1 MYNKAGACFMDK
13 NLINTILKYLLINIL
28 TILIFYRIL
37 NRTRNPALY
46 IKIFLASIF
55 ITTITSMIKQ
65 YISGIWIIIITFFL
79 QLGFIKF
86 MDRESNESIFVT
98 NLIASALE
106 YIMFTLASIIELG
119 VKLKLSIIDS
129 SLNLVIISIIN
140 VIIYIIFFKIKR
152 FKKGLDFIQ
161 NKTNSEYIDII
172 MINISSVLI
181 FLYCLFG
188 NYYGNLTRQILV
200 AFIIL
205 GIIMFIMIQKTLILY
220 YKQKLLKKTLE
231 EDKEEIA
238 NKDKKIQELSDEKF
252 KISKL
257 NHEFYNRQKSLELAV
272 EEFVKNSKSEASD
285 EIGIMDKIQ
294 SLSKEYSGKVEEI
307 KTADRLYTTNI
318 PEIDDMFKYMQSECK
333 NNNIDFN
340 LQINGNIFYMINNL
354 IDKSRLVTLIGDH
367 IRDAIIAINHSNN
380 KNRSIIAILGMK
392 DKYYEFS
399 VYDTGIEFEID
410 TLLKLG
416 LEPATT
422 HKDEG
427 GTGIGFI
434 TTFETLKETK
444 ASLVIEEKHGVV
456 DNDYTKSV
464 NIVFDGKNEYR
475 IISYRSDEIKKK
487 NKNGRIIIK

>member
-1 MYNKAGACFMDK
+1 MLIISYFIQIALLKVLIWYENKPIVIS
-13 NLINTILKYLLINIL
+13 NLIANAAVYIIFTLATLIEYIPKRFLKIENNIINLILIL
-28 TILIFYRIL
+28 TIESVLLFLLSKQKRIR
-37 NRTRNPALY
+37 NGIRFTRDN
-46 IKIFLASIF
+46 KISTDYFD
-55 ITTITSMIKQ
+55 MI
-65 YISGIWIIIITFFL
+65 I
-79 QLGFIKF
+79 
-86 MDRESNESIFVT
+86 
-98 NLIASALE
+98 
-106 YIMFTLASIIELG
+106 
-119 VKLKLSIIDS
+119 
-129 SLNLVIISIIN
+129 
-140 VIIYIIFFKIKR
+140 
-152 FKKGLDFIQ
+152 
-161 NKTNSEYIDII
+161 
-172 MINISSVLI
+172 INISAVII
-181 FLYCLFG
+181 FIYCLFIRSNG
-188 NYYGNLTRQILV
+188 DYIKQVLFP
-200 AFIIL
+200 FIIL
-205 GIIMFIMIQKTLILY
+205 GFIMFIMIQKTLILY

-272 EEFVKNSKSEASD
+272 KEFVSNSKSEASD

-367 IRDAIIAINHSNN
+367 IRDAIIAINHSDN

>member
-1 MYNKAGACFMDK
+1 MLIISYFIQIALLKVLIWYENKPIVIS
-13 NLINTILKYLLINIL
+13 NLIANAAVYIIFTLATLIEYIPKRFLKIENNIINLILIL
-28 TILIFYRIL
+28 TIESVLLFLLSKQKRIR
-37 NRTRNPALY
+37 NGIRFTRDN
-46 IKIFLASIF
+46 KISTDYFD
-55 ITTITSMIKQ
+55 MI
-65 YISGIWIIIITFFL
+65 I
-79 QLGFIKF
+79 
-86 MDRESNESIFVT
+86 
-98 NLIASALE
+98 
-106 YIMFTLASIIELG
+106 
-119 VKLKLSIIDS
+119 
-129 SLNLVIISIIN
+129 
-140 VIIYIIFFKIKR
+140 
-152 FKKGLDFIQ
+152 
-161 NKTNSEYIDII
+161 
-172 MINISSVLI
+172 INISAVII
-181 FLYCLFG
+181 FIYCLFIRSNG
-188 NYYGNLTRQILV
+188 DYIKQVLFP
-200 AFIIL
+200 FIIL
-205 GIIMFIMIQKTLILY
+205 GFIMFIMIQKTLILY

-318 PEIDDMFKYMQSECK
+318 PEIDDMFKYTQSECK

-367 IRDAIIAINHSNN
+367 IRDAIIAINHSDN

>member
-1 MYNKAGACFMDK
+1 MLIISYFIQIALLKVLIWYENKPIVIS
-13 NLINTILKYLLINIL
+13 NLIANAAVYIIFTLATLIEYIPKRFLKIENNIINLILIL
-28 TILIFYRIL
+28 TIESVLLFLLSKQKRIR
-37 NRTRNPALY
+37 NGIRFTRDN
-46 IKIFLASIF
+46 KISTDYFD
-55 ITTITSMIKQ
+55 MI
-65 YISGIWIIIITFFL
+65 I
-79 QLGFIKF
+79 
-86 MDRESNESIFVT
+86 
-98 NLIASALE
+98 
-106 YIMFTLASIIELG
+106 
-119 VKLKLSIIDS
+119 
-129 SLNLVIISIIN
+129 
-140 VIIYIIFFKIKR
+140 
-152 FKKGLDFIQ
+152 
-161 NKTNSEYIDII
+161 
-172 MINISSVLI
+172 INISAVII
-181 FLYCLFG
+181 FIYCLFIRSNG
-188 NYYGNLTRQILV
+188 DYIKQVLFP
-200 AFIIL
+200 FIIL
-205 GIIMFIMIQKTLILY
+205 GFIMFIMIQKTLILY

>member
-1 MYNKAGACFMDK
+1 MLIISYFIQIALLKVLIWYENKPIVIS
-13 NLINTILKYLLINIL
+13 NLIANAAVYIIFTLATLIEYIPKRFLKIENNIINLILIL
-28 TILIFYRIL
+28 TIESVLLFLLSKQKRIR
-37 NRTRNPALY
+37 NGIRFTRDN
-46 IKIFLASIF
+46 KISTDYFD
-55 ITTITSMIKQ
+55 MI
-65 YISGIWIIIITFFL
+65 I
-79 QLGFIKF
+79 
-86 MDRESNESIFVT
+86 
-98 NLIASALE
+98 
-106 YIMFTLASIIELG
+106 
-119 VKLKLSIIDS
+119 
-129 SLNLVIISIIN
+129 
-140 VIIYIIFFKIKR
+140 
-152 FKKGLDFIQ
+152 
-161 NKTNSEYIDII
+161 
-172 MINISSVLI
+172 INISAVII
-181 FLYCLFG
+181 FIYCLFIRSNG
-188 NYYGNLTRQILV
+188 DYIKQVLFP
-200 AFIIL
+200 FIIL
-205 GIIMFIMIQKTLILY
+205 GFIMFIMIQKTLILY

-257 NHEFYNRQKSLELAV
+257 NHEFYHRQKSLELAV
-272 EEFVKNSKSEASD
+272 KEFVSNSKSEASD

-318 PEIDDMFKYMQSECK
+318 PEIDDMFKYTQSECK

>member
-1 MYNKAGACFMDK
+1 MLIISYFIQIALLKVLIWYENKPIVIS
-13 NLINTILKYLLINIL
+13 NLIANAAVYIIFTLATLIEYIPKRFLKIENNIINLILIL
-28 TILIFYRIL
+28 TIESVLLFLLSKQKRIR
-37 NRTRNPALY
+37 NGIRFTRDN
-46 IKIFLASIF
+46 KISTDYFD
-55 ITTITSMIKQ
+55 MI
-65 YISGIWIIIITFFL
+65 I
-79 QLGFIKF
+79 
-86 MDRESNESIFVT
+86 
-98 NLIASALE
+98 
-106 YIMFTLASIIELG
+106 
-119 VKLKLSIIDS
+119 
-129 SLNLVIISIIN
+129 
-140 VIIYIIFFKIKR
+140 
-152 FKKGLDFIQ
+152 
-161 NKTNSEYIDII
+161 
-172 MINISSVLI
+172 INISAVII
-181 FLYCLFG
+181 FIYCLFIRSNG
-188 NYYGNLTRQILV
+188 DYIKQVLFP
-200 AFIIL
+200 FIIL
-205 GIIMFIMIQKTLILY
+205 GFIMFIMIQKTLILY
-220 YKQKLLKKTLE
+220 YKQKLLKETLE
-231 EDKEEIA
+231 GDKEEIA

-272 EEFVKNSKSEASD
+272 KEFVSNSKSEASD

-367 IRDAIIAINHSNN
+367 IRDAIIAINHSDN

>member
-1 MYNKAGACFMDK
+1 MLIISYFIQIALLKVLIWYENKPIVIS
-13 NLINTILKYLLINIL
+13 NLIANAAVYIIFTLATLIEYIPKRFLKIENNIINLILIL
-28 TILIFYRIL
+28 TIESVLLFLLSKQKRIR
-37 NRTRNPALY
+37 NGIRFTRDN
-46 IKIFLASIF
+46 KISTDYFD
-55 ITTITSMIKQ
+55 MI
-65 YISGIWIIIITFFL
+65 I
-79 QLGFIKF
+79 
-86 MDRESNESIFVT
+86 
-98 NLIASALE
+98 
-106 YIMFTLASIIELG
+106 
-119 VKLKLSIIDS
+119 
-129 SLNLVIISIIN
+129 
-140 VIIYIIFFKIKR
+140 
-152 FKKGLDFIQ
+152 
-161 NKTNSEYIDII
+161 
-172 MINISSVLI
+172 INISAVII
-181 FLYCLFG
+181 FIYCLFIRSNG
-188 NYYGNLTRQILV
+188 DYIKQVLFP
-200 AFIIL
+200 FIIL
-205 GIIMFIMIQKTLILY
+205 GFIMFIMIQKTLILY
-220 YKQKLLKKTLE
+220 YKQKLLKETLE

-318 PEIDDMFKYMQSECK
+318 PEIDDMFKYTQSECK

-367 IRDAIIAINHSNN
+367 IRDAIIAINHSDN

-464 NIVFDGKNEYR
+464 TIVFDGKNEYR

>member
-1 MYNKAGACFMDK
+1 MKIDLILKVFFINIFTYICTFRIMNKKA
-13 NLINTILKYLLINIL
+13 NLIFVSVFSILNTIIHVILKSYISNIYLIIISYFIQSGLLTLIIKDNRNTIYTANIISNAIVYVVFTVSAVIE
-28 TILIFYRIL
+28 TIIRKIFNIDSILLNLIFILMLESFILYGISRIKRL
-37 NRTRNPALY
+37 KNGV
-46 IKIFLASIF
+46 SF
-55 ITTITSMIKQ
+55 ITSRE
-65 YISGIWIIIITFFL
+65 SSEFLDIIT
-79 QLGFIKF
+79 I
-86 MDRESNESIFVT
+86 NVC
-98 NLIASALE
+98 
-106 YIMFTLASIIELG
+106 SIIL
-119 VKLKLSIIDS
+119 
-129 SLNLVIISIIN
+129 
-140 VIIYIIFFKIKR
+140 
-152 FKKGLDFIQ
+152 FI
-161 NKTNSEYIDII
+161 
-172 MINISSVLI
+172 
-181 FLYCLFG
+181 YCLFG
-188 NYYGNLTRQILV
+188 TGIEEVTKHIIAPL
-200 AFIIL
+200 IIL

-238 NKDKKIQELSDEKF
+238 KRDKKIQELSDEKF

-257 NHEFYNRQKSLELAV
+257 NHEFYHRQKSLELAV
-272 EEFVKNSKSEASD
+272 QEFISNSKSEASD
-285 EIGIMDKIQ
+285 EIGIMHKIQ

-307 KTADRLYTTNI
+307 KTVDRLCTTNI

-340 LQINGNIFYMINNL
+340 LQINGNIFYIINNL

-422 HKDEG
+422 HKNEG

-464 NIVFDGKNEYR
+464 TITFDGKNEYR

>member
-1 MYNKAGACFMDK
+1 MLIISYFIQIALLKVLIWYENKPIVIS
-13 NLINTILKYLLINIL
+13 NLIANAAVYIIFTLATLIEYIPKRFLKIENNIINLILIL
-28 TILIFYRIL
+28 TIESVLLFLLSKQKRIR
-37 NRTRNPALY
+37 NGIRFTRDN
-46 IKIFLASIF
+46 KISTDYFD
-55 ITTITSMIKQ
+55 MI
-65 YISGIWIIIITFFL
+65 I
-79 QLGFIKF
+79 
-86 MDRESNESIFVT
+86 
-98 NLIASALE
+98 
-106 YIMFTLASIIELG
+106 
-119 VKLKLSIIDS
+119 
-129 SLNLVIISIIN
+129 
-140 VIIYIIFFKIKR
+140 
-152 FKKGLDFIQ
+152 
-161 NKTNSEYIDII
+161 
-172 MINISSVLI
+172 INISAVII
-181 FLYCLFG
+181 FIYCLFIRSNG
-188 NYYGNLTRQILV
+188 DYIKQVLFP
-200 AFIIL
+200 FIIL
-205 GIIMFIMIQKTLILY
+205 GFIMFIMIQKTLILY

-257 NHEFYNRQKSLELAV
+257 NHEFYHRQKSLELAV

-434 TTFETLKETK
+434 TTFETMKETK

>member
-1 MYNKAGACFMDK
+1 MTTMIYTVLRQYTSNSFLM
-13 NLINTILKYLLINIL
+13 LIVSYFIQIALLKVLMWYENEPIV
-28 TILIFYRIL
+28 
-37 NRTRNPALY
+37 
-46 IKIFLASIF
+46 
-55 ITTITSMIKQ
+55 
-65 YISGIWIIIITFFL
+65 IS
-79 QLGFIKF
+79 
-86 MDRESNESIFVT
+86 
-98 NLIASALE
+98 NLIANAAV
-106 YIMFTLASIIELG
+106 YIIFTLATLIEYIPKRFLKIENNIINLILILIIESFL
-119 VKLKLSIIDS
+119 LFLLSKQKRIRNGIRFTRDNKINTDYFDMII
-129 SLNLVIISIIN
+129 
-140 VIIYIIFFKIKR
+140 
-152 FKKGLDFIQ
+152 
-161 NKTNSEYIDII
+161 
-172 MINISSVLI
+172 INISAVII
-181 FLYCLFG
+181 FIYCLFIRSDG
-188 NYYGNLTRQILV
+188 DYIKQVLFP
-200 AFIIL
+200 FIIL
-205 GIIMFIMIQKTLILY
+205 GFIMFIMIQKTLILY
-220 YKQKLLKKTLE
+220 YKQKLLNKTLE

-238 NKDKKIQELSDEKF
+238 KRDKKIQELSDEKF

-257 NHEFYNRQKSLELAV
+257 NHEFYHRQKSLELAV
-272 EEFVKNSKSEASD
+272 QEFISNSKSEASD
-285 EIGIMDKIQ
+285 EIGIMHKIQ

-307 KTADRLYTTNI
+307 KTADRLCTTNI

-340 LQINGNIFYMINNL
+340 LQINGNIFYIINNL

-367 IRDAIIAINHSNN
+367 IRDAIIAINHSNK

-422 HKDEG
+422 HKNEG

-464 NIVFDGKNEYR
+464 TITFDGKNEYR

>member
-1 MYNKAGACFMDK
+1 MLIISYFIQIALLKVLIWYENKPIVIS
-13 NLINTILKYLLINIL
+13 NLIANAAVYIIFTLATLIEYIPKRFLKIENNIINLILIL
-28 TILIFYRIL
+28 TIESVLLFLLSKQKRIR
-37 NRTRNPALY
+37 NGIRFTRDN
-46 IKIFLASIF
+46 KISTDYFD
-55 ITTITSMIKQ
+55 MI
-65 YISGIWIIIITFFL
+65 I
-79 QLGFIKF
+79 
-86 MDRESNESIFVT
+86 
-98 NLIASALE
+98 
-106 YIMFTLASIIELG
+106 
-119 VKLKLSIIDS
+119 
-129 SLNLVIISIIN
+129 
-140 VIIYIIFFKIKR
+140 
-152 FKKGLDFIQ
+152 
-161 NKTNSEYIDII
+161 
-172 MINISSVLI
+172 INISAVII
-181 FLYCLFG
+181 FIYCLFIRSNG
-188 NYYGNLTRQILV
+188 DYIKQVLFP
-200 AFIIL
+200 FIIL
-205 GIIMFIMIQKTLILY
+205 GFIMFIMIQKTLILY
-220 YKQKLLKKTLE
+220 YKQKLLKETLE

-272 EEFVKNSKSEASD
+272 KEFVSNSKSEASD

-367 IRDAIIAINHSNN
+367 IRDAIIAINHSDN

-427 GTGIGFI
+427 GNGIGFI

>member
-1 MYNKAGACFMDK
+1 MLIISYFIQIALLKVLIWYENKPIVIS
-13 NLINTILKYLLINIL
+13 NLIANAAVYIIFTLATLIEYIPKRFLKIENNIINLILIL
-28 TILIFYRIL
+28 TIESVLLFLLSKQKRIR
-37 NRTRNPALY
+37 NGIRFTRDN
-46 IKIFLASIF
+46 KISTDYFD
-55 ITTITSMIKQ
+55 MI
-65 YISGIWIIIITFFL
+65 I
-79 QLGFIKF
+79 
-86 MDRESNESIFVT
+86 
-98 NLIASALE
+98 
-106 YIMFTLASIIELG
+106 
-119 VKLKLSIIDS
+119 
-129 SLNLVIISIIN
+129 
-140 VIIYIIFFKIKR
+140 
-152 FKKGLDFIQ
+152 
-161 NKTNSEYIDII
+161 
-172 MINISSVLI
+172 INISAVII
-181 FLYCLFG
+181 FIYCLFIRSNG
-188 NYYGNLTRQILV
+188 DYIKQVLFP
-200 AFIIL
+200 FIIL
-205 GIIMFIMIQKTLILY
+205 GFIMFIMIQKTLILY

-257 NHEFYNRQKSLELAV
+257 NHEFYHRQKSLELAV
-272 EEFVKNSKSEASD
+272 KEFVSNSKSEASD

-318 PEIDDMFKYMQSECK
+318 PEIDDMFKYTQSECK

-367 IRDAIIAINHSNN
+367 IRDAIIAINHSDN

>member
-1 MYNKAGACFMDK
+1 MLIISYFIQIALLKVLIWYENKPIVIS
-13 NLINTILKYLLINIL
+13 NLIANAAVYIIFTLATLIEYIPKRFLKIENNIINLILIL
-28 TILIFYRIL
+28 TIESVLLFLLSKQKRIR
-37 NRTRNPALY
+37 NGIRFTRDN
-46 IKIFLASIF
+46 KISTDYFD
-55 ITTITSMIKQ
+55 MI
-65 YISGIWIIIITFFL
+65 I
-79 QLGFIKF
+79 
-86 MDRESNESIFVT
+86 
-98 NLIASALE
+98 
-106 YIMFTLASIIELG
+106 
-119 VKLKLSIIDS
+119 
-129 SLNLVIISIIN
+129 
-140 VIIYIIFFKIKR
+140 
-152 FKKGLDFIQ
+152 
-161 NKTNSEYIDII
+161 
-172 MINISSVLI
+172 INISAVII
-181 FLYCLFG
+181 FIYCLFIRSNG
-188 NYYGNLTRQILV
+188 DYIKQVLFP
-200 AFIIL
+200 FIIL
-205 GIIMFIMIQKTLILY
+205 GFIMFIMIQKTLILY
-220 YKQKLLKKTLE
+220 YKQKLLKETLE

-318 PEIDDMFKYMQSECK
+318 PEIDDMFKYTQSECK

-367 IRDAIIAINHSNN
+367 IRDAIIAINHSDN

-392 DKYYEFS
+392 DKFS

-464 NIVFDGKNEYR
+464 TIVFDGKNEYR

>member
-1 MYNKAGACFMDK
+1 MLIISYFIQIALLKVLIWYENKPIVIS
-13 NLINTILKYLLINIL
+13 NLIANAAVYIIFTLATLIEYIPKRFLKIENNIINLILIL
-28 TILIFYRIL
+28 TIESVLLFLLSKQKRIR
-37 NRTRNPALY
+37 NGIRFTRDN
-46 IKIFLASIF
+46 KISTDYFD
-55 ITTITSMIKQ
+55 MI
-65 YISGIWIIIITFFL
+65 I
-79 QLGFIKF
+79 
-86 MDRESNESIFVT
+86 
-98 NLIASALE
+98 
-106 YIMFTLASIIELG
+106 
-119 VKLKLSIIDS
+119 
-129 SLNLVIISIIN
+129 
-140 VIIYIIFFKIKR
+140 
-152 FKKGLDFIQ
+152 
-161 NKTNSEYIDII
+161 
-172 MINISSVLI
+172 INISAVII
-181 FLYCLFG
+181 FIYCLFIRSNG
-188 NYYGNLTRQILV
+188 DYIKQVLFP
-200 AFIIL
+200 FIIL
-205 GIIMFIMIQKTLILY
+205 GFIMFIMIQKTLILY
-220 YKQKLLKKTLE
+220 YKQKLLKETLE

-257 NHEFYNRQKSLELAV
+257 NHEFYNMQKSLELAV

-318 PEIDDMFKYMQSECK
+318 PEIDDMFKYTQSECK

-367 IRDAIIAINHSNN
+367 IRDAIIAINHSDN

-464 NIVFDGKNEYR
+464 TIVFDGKNEYR

>member
-1 MYNKAGACFMDK
+1 MLIISYFIQIALLKVLIWYENKPIVIS
-13 NLINTILKYLLINIL
+13 NLIANAAVYIIFTLATLIEYIPKRFLKIENNIINLILIL
-28 TILIFYRIL
+28 TIESVLLFLLSKQKRIR
-37 NRTRNPALY
+37 NGIRFTRDN
-46 IKIFLASIF
+46 KISTDYFD
-55 ITTITSMIKQ
+55 MI
-65 YISGIWIIIITFFL
+65 I
-79 QLGFIKF
+79 
-86 MDRESNESIFVT
+86 
-98 NLIASALE
+98 
-106 YIMFTLASIIELG
+106 
-119 VKLKLSIIDS
+119 
-129 SLNLVIISIIN
+129 
-140 VIIYIIFFKIKR
+140 
-152 FKKGLDFIQ
+152 
-161 NKTNSEYIDII
+161 
-172 MINISSVLI
+172 INISAVII
-181 FLYCLFG
+181 FIYCLFIRSNG
-188 NYYGNLTRQILV
+188 DYIKQVLFP
-200 AFIIL
+200 FIIL
-205 GIIMFIMIQKTLILY
+205 GFIMFIMIQKTLILY

-238 NKDKKIQELSDEKF
+238 NKDKKIQELSDERF

-367 IRDAIIAINHSNN
+367 IRDAIIAINHSDN

>member
-1 MYNKAGACFMDK
+1 MLIISYFIQIALLKVLIWYENKPIVIS
-13 NLINTILKYLLINIL
+13 NLIANAAVYIIFTLATLIEYIPKRFLKIENNIINLILIL
-28 TILIFYRIL
+28 TIESVLLFLLSKQKRIR
-37 NRTRNPALY
+37 NGIRFTRDN
-46 IKIFLASIF
+46 KISTDYFD
-55 ITTITSMIKQ
+55 MI
-65 YISGIWIIIITFFL
+65 I
-79 QLGFIKF
+79 
-86 MDRESNESIFVT
+86 
-98 NLIASALE
+98 
-106 YIMFTLASIIELG
+106 
-119 VKLKLSIIDS
+119 
-129 SLNLVIISIIN
+129 
-140 VIIYIIFFKIKR
+140 
-152 FKKGLDFIQ
+152 
-161 NKTNSEYIDII
+161 
-172 MINISSVLI
+172 INISAVII
-181 FLYCLFG
+181 FIYCLFIRSNG
-188 NYYGNLTRQILV
+188 DYIKQVLFP
-200 AFIIL
+200 FIIL
-205 GIIMFIMIQKTLILY
+205 GFIMFIMIQKTLILY

-257 NHEFYNRQKSLELAV
+257 NHEFYHRQKSLELAV
-272 EEFVKNSKSEASD
+272 KEFVSNSKSEASD

-367 IRDAIIAINHSNN
+367 IRDAIIAINHSDN

>member
-1 MYNKAGACFMDK
+1 MLIISYFIQIALLKVLIWYENKPIVIS
-13 NLINTILKYLLINIL
+13 NLIANAAVYIIFTLATLIEYIPKRFLKIENNIINLILIL
-28 TILIFYRIL
+28 TIESVLLFLLSKQKRIR
-37 NRTRNPALY
+37 NGIRFTRDN
-46 IKIFLASIF
+46 KISTDYFD
-55 ITTITSMIKQ
+55 MI
-65 YISGIWIIIITFFL
+65 I
-79 QLGFIKF
+79 
-86 MDRESNESIFVT
+86 
-98 NLIASALE
+98 
-106 YIMFTLASIIELG
+106 
-119 VKLKLSIIDS
+119 
-129 SLNLVIISIIN
+129 
-140 VIIYIIFFKIKR
+140 
-152 FKKGLDFIQ
+152 
-161 NKTNSEYIDII
+161 
-172 MINISSVLI
+172 INISAVII
-181 FLYCLFG
+181 FIYCLFIRSNG
-188 NYYGNLTRQILV
+188 DYIKQVLFP
-200 AFIIL
+200 FIIL
-205 GIIMFIMIQKTLILY
+205 GFIMFIMIQKTLILY

-307 KTADRLYTTNI
+307 KTAARLYTTNI

-367 IRDAIIAINHSNN
+367 IRDAIIAINHSDN

>member
-1 MYNKAGACFMDK
+1 MTTMIYTVLRQYTSNSFLM
-13 NLINTILKYLLINIL
+13 LIVSYFIQIALLKVLMWYENEPIV
-28 TILIFYRIL
+28 
-37 NRTRNPALY
+37 
-46 IKIFLASIF
+46 
-55 ITTITSMIKQ
+55 
-65 YISGIWIIIITFFL
+65 IS
-79 QLGFIKF
+79 
-86 MDRESNESIFVT
+86 
-98 NLIASALE
+98 NLIANAAV
-106 YIMFTLASIIELG
+106 YIIFTLATLIEYIPKRFLKIENNIINLILILIIESFL
-119 VKLKLSIIDS
+119 LFLLSKQKRIRNGIRFTRDNKINTDYFGMII
-129 SLNLVIISIIN
+129 
-140 VIIYIIFFKIKR
+140 
-152 FKKGLDFIQ
+152 
-161 NKTNSEYIDII
+161 
-172 MINISSVLI
+172 INISAVII
-181 FLYCLFG
+181 FIYCLFIRSDG
-188 NYYGNLTRQILV
+188 DYIKQVLFP
-200 AFIIL
+200 FIIL
-205 GIIMFIMIQKTLILY
+205 GFIMFIMIQKTLILY

-238 NKDKKIQELSDEKF
+238 KRDKKIQELSDEKF

-257 NHEFYNRQKSLELAV
+257 NHEFYHRQKSLELAV
-272 EEFVKNSKSEASD
+272 QEFISNSKSEASD
-285 EIGIMDKIQ
+285 EIGIMHKIQ

-367 IRDAIIAINHSNN
+367 IRDAIIAINHSDN

-427 GTGIGFI
+427 GNGIGFI

-464 NIVFDGKNEYR
+464 NIVFDGKDEYR

>member
-1 MYNKAGACFMDK
+1 MLIISYFIQIALLKVLIWYENKPIVIS
-13 NLINTILKYLLINIL
+13 NLIANAAVYIIFTLATLIEYIPKRFLKIENNIINLILIL
-28 TILIFYRIL
+28 TIESVLLFLLSKQKRIR
-37 NRTRNPALY
+37 NGIRFTRDN
-46 IKIFLASIF
+46 KISTDYFD
-55 ITTITSMIKQ
+55 MI
-65 YISGIWIIIITFFL
+65 I
-79 QLGFIKF
+79 
-86 MDRESNESIFVT
+86 
-98 NLIASALE
+98 
-106 YIMFTLASIIELG
+106 
-119 VKLKLSIIDS
+119 
-129 SLNLVIISIIN
+129 
-140 VIIYIIFFKIKR
+140 
-152 FKKGLDFIQ
+152 
-161 NKTNSEYIDII
+161 
-172 MINISSVLI
+172 INISAVII
-181 FLYCLFG
+181 FIYCLFIRSNG
-188 NYYGNLTRQILV
+188 DYIKQVLFP
-200 AFIIL
+200 FIIL
-205 GIIMFIMIQKTLILY
+205 GFIMFIMIQKTLILY

-238 NKDKKIQELSDEKF
+238 NKDKKIQELSDERF

-257 NHEFYNRQKSLELAV
+257 NHEFYHRQKSLELAV
-272 EEFVKNSKSEASD
+272 KEFVSNSKSEASD

-318 PEIDDMFKYMQSECK
+318 PEIDDMFKYTQSECK

-367 IRDAIIAINHSNN
+367 IRDAIIAINHSDN

>member
-1 MYNKAGACFMDK
+1 M
-13 NLINTILKYLLINIL
+13 LIVSYFIQIALLKVLMWYENEPIV
-28 TILIFYRIL
+28 
-37 NRTRNPALY
+37 
-46 IKIFLASIF
+46 
-55 ITTITSMIKQ
+55 
-65 YISGIWIIIITFFL
+65 IS
-79 QLGFIKF
+79 
-86 MDRESNESIFVT
+86 
-98 NLIASALE
+98 NLIANAAVYIIFTLATLIE
-106 YIMFTLASIIELG
+106 YIPKRFLKIENNIINLILILIIESFLLFLLSKQKRIRNGIMFTRDNKINTDYFDMII
-119 VKLKLSIIDS
+119 
-129 SLNLVIISIIN
+129 
-140 VIIYIIFFKIKR
+140 
-152 FKKGLDFIQ
+152 
-161 NKTNSEYIDII
+161 
-172 MINISSVLI
+172 INISAVII
-181 FLYCLFG
+181 FIYCLFIRSDG
-188 NYYGNLTRQILV
+188 DYIKQVLFP
-200 AFIIL
+200 FIIL
-205 GIIMFIMIQKTLILY
+205 GFIMFIMIQKTLILY

-238 NKDKKIQELSDEKF
+238 KRDKKIQELSDEKF

-257 NHEFYNRQKSLELAV
+257 NHEFYHRQKSLELAV
-272 EEFVKNSKSEASD
+272 QEFISNSKSEASD
-285 EIGIMDKIQ
+285 EIGIMHKIQ

-307 KTADRLYTTNI
+307 KTADRLCATNI

-340 LQINGNIFYMINNL
+340 LQINGNIFYIINNL

-422 HKDEG
+422 HKNEG

-464 NIVFDGKNEYR
+464 TITFDGKNEYR

>member
-1 MYNKAGACFMDK
+1 MLIISYFIQIALLKVLIWYENKPIVIS
-13 NLINTILKYLLINIL
+13 NLIANAAVYIIFTLATLIEYIPKRFLKIENNIINLILIL
-28 TILIFYRIL
+28 TIESVLLFLLSKQKRIR
-37 NRTRNPALY
+37 NGIRFTRDN
-46 IKIFLASIF
+46 KISTDYFD
-55 ITTITSMIKQ
+55 MI
-65 YISGIWIIIITFFL
+65 I
-79 QLGFIKF
+79 
-86 MDRESNESIFVT
+86 
-98 NLIASALE
+98 
-106 YIMFTLASIIELG
+106 
-119 VKLKLSIIDS
+119 
-129 SLNLVIISIIN
+129 
-140 VIIYIIFFKIKR
+140 
-152 FKKGLDFIQ
+152 
-161 NKTNSEYIDII
+161 
-172 MINISSVLI
+172 INISAVII
-181 FLYCLFG
+181 FIYCLFIRSNG
-188 NYYGNLTRQILV
+188 DYIKQVLFP
-200 AFIIL
+200 FIIL
-205 GIIMFIMIQKTLILY
+205 GFIMFIMIQKTLILY
-220 YKQKLLKKTLE
+220 YKQKLLKETLE

-272 EEFVKNSKSEASD
+272 KEFVSNSKSEASD

-318 PEIDDMFKYMQSECK
+318 PEIDDMFKYTQSECK

-367 IRDAIIAINHSNN
+367 IRDAIIAINHSDN

>member
-1 MYNKAGACFMDK
+1 MLIISYFIQIALLKVLIWYENKPIVIS
-13 NLINTILKYLLINIL
+13 NLIANAAVYIIFTLATLIEYIPKRFLKIENNIINLILIL
-28 TILIFYRIL
+28 TIESVLLFLLSKQKRIR
-37 NRTRNPALY
+37 NGIRFTRDN
-46 IKIFLASIF
+46 KISTDYFD
-55 ITTITSMIKQ
+55 MI
-65 YISGIWIIIITFFL
+65 I
-79 QLGFIKF
+79 
-86 MDRESNESIFVT
+86 
-98 NLIASALE
+98 
-106 YIMFTLASIIELG
+106 
-119 VKLKLSIIDS
+119 
-129 SLNLVIISIIN
+129 
-140 VIIYIIFFKIKR
+140 
-152 FKKGLDFIQ
+152 
-161 NKTNSEYIDII
+161 
-172 MINISSVLI
+172 INISTVII
-181 FLYCLFG
+181 FIYCLFIRSNG
-188 NYYGNLTRQILV
+188 DYIKQVLFP
-200 AFIIL
+200 FIIL
-205 GIIMFIMIQKTLILY
+205 GFIMFIMIQKTLILY
-220 YKQKLLKKTLE
+220 YKQKLLKETLE

-272 EEFVKNSKSEASD
+272 KEFVSNSKSEASD

-367 IRDAIIAINHSNN
+367 IRDAIIAINHSDN

-416 LEPATT
+416 IEPATT

>member
-1 MYNKAGACFMDK
+1 MLIISYFIQIALLKVLIWYENKPIVIS
-13 NLINTILKYLLINIL
+13 NLIANAAVYIIFTLATLIEYIPKRFLKIENNIINLILIL
-28 TILIFYRIL
+28 TIESVLLFLLSKQKRIR
-37 NRTRNPALY
+37 NGIRFTRDN
-46 IKIFLASIF
+46 KISTDYFD
-55 ITTITSMIKQ
+55 MI
-65 YISGIWIIIITFFL
+65 I
-79 QLGFIKF
+79 
-86 MDRESNESIFVT
+86 
-98 NLIASALE
+98 
-106 YIMFTLASIIELG
+106 
-119 VKLKLSIIDS
+119 
-129 SLNLVIISIIN
+129 
-140 VIIYIIFFKIKR
+140 
-152 FKKGLDFIQ
+152 
-161 NKTNSEYIDII
+161 
-172 MINISSVLI
+172 INISAVII
-181 FLYCLFG
+181 FIYCLFIRSNG
-188 NYYGNLTRQILV
+188 DYIKQVLFP
-200 AFIIL
+200 FIIL
-205 GIIMFIMIQKTLILY
+205 GFIMFIMIQKTLILY
-220 YKQKLLKKTLE
+220 YKQKLLKETLE

-272 EEFVKNSKSEASD
+272 KEFVSNSKSEASD

-367 IRDAIIAINHSNN
+367 IRDAIIAINHSDN

-427 GTGIGFI
+427 GNGIGFI

-464 NIVFDGKNEYR
+464 NIVFDGKDEYR

>member
-1 MYNKAGACFMDK
+1 MTTMIYTVLRQYTSNSFLM
-13 NLINTILKYLLINIL
+13 LIVSYFIQIALLKVLMWYENEPIV
-28 TILIFYRIL
+28 
-37 NRTRNPALY
+37 
-46 IKIFLASIF
+46 
-55 ITTITSMIKQ
+55 
-65 YISGIWIIIITFFL
+65 IS
-79 QLGFIKF
+79 
-86 MDRESNESIFVT
+86 
-98 NLIASALE
+98 NLIANAAV
-106 YIMFTLASIIELG
+106 YIIFTLATLIEYIPKRFLKIENNIINLILILIIESFL
-119 VKLKLSIIDS
+119 LFLLSKQKRIRNGIRFTRDNKINTDYFDMII
-129 SLNLVIISIIN
+129 
-140 VIIYIIFFKIKR
+140 
-152 FKKGLDFIQ
+152 
-161 NKTNSEYIDII
+161 
-172 MINISSVLI
+172 INISAVII
-181 FLYCLFG
+181 FIYCLFIRSDG
-188 NYYGNLTRQILV
+188 DYIKQVLFP
-200 AFIIL
+200 FIIL
-205 GIIMFIMIQKTLILY
+205 GFIMFIMIQKTLILY

-238 NKDKKIQELSDEKF
+238 KRDKKIQELSDEKF

-257 NHEFYNRQKSLELAV
+257 NHEFYHRQKSLELAV
-272 EEFVKNSKSEASD
+272 QEFISNSKSEASD
-285 EIGIMDKIQ
+285 EIGIMHKIQ

-307 KTADRLYTTNI
+307 KTADRLCTTNI

-340 LQINGNIFYMINNL
+340 LQINGNIFYIINNL

-422 HKDEG
+422 HKNEG

-444 ASLVIEEKHGVV
+444 ASLVIQEKHGVV

-464 NIVFDGKNEYR
+464 TITFDGKNEYR

>member
-1 MYNKAGACFMDK
+1 
-13 NLINTILKYLLINIL
+13 
-28 TILIFYRIL
+28 
-37 NRTRNPALY
+37 
-46 IKIFLASIF
+46 
-55 ITTITSMIKQ
+55 
-65 YISGIWIIIITFFL
+65 
-79 QLGFIKF
+79 
-86 MDRESNESIFVT
+86 
-98 NLIASALE
+98 
-106 YIMFTLASIIELG
+106 
-119 VKLKLSIIDS
+119 
-129 SLNLVIISIIN
+129 
-140 VIIYIIFFKIKR
+140 
-152 FKKGLDFIQ
+152 
-161 NKTNSEYIDII
+161 
-172 MINISSVLI
+172 
-181 FLYCLFG
+181 
-188 NYYGNLTRQILV
+188 
-200 AFIIL
+200 
-205 GIIMFIMIQKTLILY
+205 MFIMIQKTLILY

-238 NKDKKIQELSDEKF
+238 NKDKKIQELSDERF

-318 PEIDDMFKYMQSECK
+318 PEIDDMFKYTQSECK

-367 IRDAIIAINHSNN
+367 IRDAIIAINHSDN

>member
-1 MYNKAGACFMDK
+1 MLIISYFIQIALLKVLIWYENKPIVIS
-13 NLINTILKYLLINIL
+13 NLIANAAVYIIFTLATLIEYIPKRFLKIENNIINLILIL
-28 TILIFYRIL
+28 TIESVLLFLLSKQKRIR
-37 NRTRNPALY
+37 NGIRFTRDN
-46 IKIFLASIF
+46 KISTDYFD
-55 ITTITSMIKQ
+55 MI
-65 YISGIWIIIITFFL
+65 I
-79 QLGFIKF
+79 
-86 MDRESNESIFVT
+86 
-98 NLIASALE
+98 
-106 YIMFTLASIIELG
+106 
-119 VKLKLSIIDS
+119 
-129 SLNLVIISIIN
+129 
-140 VIIYIIFFKIKR
+140 
-152 FKKGLDFIQ
+152 
-161 NKTNSEYIDII
+161 
-172 MINISSVLI
+172 INISAVII
-181 FLYCLFG
+181 FIYCLFIRSNG
-188 NYYGNLTRQILV
+188 DYIKQVLFP
-200 AFIIL
+200 FIIL
-205 GIIMFIMIQKTLILY
+205 GFIMFIMIQKTLILY
-220 YKQKLLKKTLE
+220 YKQKLLKETL
-231 EDKEEIA
+231 
-238 NKDKKIQELSDEKF
+238 
-252 KISKL
+252 
-257 NHEFYNRQKSLELAV
+257 

-318 PEIDDMFKYMQSECK
+318 PEIDDMFKYTQSECK

-367 IRDAIIAINHSNN
+367 IRDAIIAINHSDN

-464 NIVFDGKNEYR
+464 TIVFDGKNEYR

>member
-1 MYNKAGACFMDK
+1 MLIISYFIQIALLKVLIWYENKPIVIS
-13 NLINTILKYLLINIL
+13 NLIANAAVYIIFTLATLIEYIPKRFLKIENNIINLILIL
-28 TILIFYRIL
+28 TIESVLLFLLSKQKRIR
-37 NRTRNPALY
+37 NGIRFTRDN
-46 IKIFLASIF
+46 KISTDYFD
-55 ITTITSMIKQ
+55 MI
-65 YISGIWIIIITFFL
+65 I
-79 QLGFIKF
+79 
-86 MDRESNESIFVT
+86 
-98 NLIASALE
+98 
-106 YIMFTLASIIELG
+106 
-119 VKLKLSIIDS
+119 
-129 SLNLVIISIIN
+129 
-140 VIIYIIFFKIKR
+140 
-152 FKKGLDFIQ
+152 
-161 NKTNSEYIDII
+161 
-172 MINISSVLI
+172 INISAVII
-181 FLYCLFG
+181 FIYCLFIRSNG
-188 NYYGNLTRQILV
+188 DYIKQVLFP
-200 AFIIL
+200 FIIL
-205 GIIMFIMIQKTLILY
+205 GFIMFIMIQKTLILY

-257 NHEFYNRQKSLELAV
+257 NHEFYHRQKSLELAV

-434 TTFETLKETK
+434 TTFETMKETK

-456 DNDYTKSV
+456 DDDYTKSV
-464 NIVFDGKNEYR
+464 TITFDGKNEYR

>member
-1 MYNKAGACFMDK
+1 MLIISYFIQIALLKVLIWYENKPIVIS
-13 NLINTILKYLLINIL
+13 NLIANAAVYIIFTLATLIEYIPKRFLKIENNIINLILIL
-28 TILIFYRIL
+28 TIESVLLFLLSKQKRI
-37 NRTRNPALY
+37 RKGIRFTRDN
-46 IKIFLASIF
+46 KISTDYFD
-55 ITTITSMIKQ
+55 MI
-65 YISGIWIIIITFFL
+65 I
-79 QLGFIKF
+79 
-86 MDRESNESIFVT
+86 
-98 NLIASALE
+98 
-106 YIMFTLASIIELG
+106 
-119 VKLKLSIIDS
+119 
-129 SLNLVIISIIN
+129 
-140 VIIYIIFFKIKR
+140 
-152 FKKGLDFIQ
+152 
-161 NKTNSEYIDII
+161 
-172 MINISSVLI
+172 INISAVII
-181 FLYCLFG
+181 FIYCLFIRSNG
-188 NYYGNLTRQILV
+188 DYIKQVLFP
-200 AFIIL
+200 FIIL
-205 GIIMFIMIQKTLILY
+205 GFIMFIMIQKTLILY

-318 PEIDDMFKYMQSECK
+318 PEIDDMFKYTQSECK

-367 IRDAIIAINHSNN
+367 IRDAIIAINHSDN

>member
-1 MYNKAGACFMDK
+1 MLIISYFIQIALLKVLIWYENKPIVIS
-13 NLINTILKYLLINIL
+13 NLIANAAVYIIFTLATLIEYIPKRFLKIENNIINLILIL
-28 TILIFYRIL
+28 TIESVLLFLLSKQKRIR
-37 NRTRNPALY
+37 NGIRFTRDN
-46 IKIFLASIF
+46 KISTDYFD
-55 ITTITSMIKQ
+55 MI
-65 YISGIWIIIITFFL
+65 I
-79 QLGFIKF
+79 
-86 MDRESNESIFVT
+86 
-98 NLIASALE
+98 
-106 YIMFTLASIIELG
+106 
-119 VKLKLSIIDS
+119 
-129 SLNLVIISIIN
+129 
-140 VIIYIIFFKIKR
+140 
-152 FKKGLDFIQ
+152 
-161 NKTNSEYIDII
+161 
-172 MINISSVLI
+172 INISAVII
-181 FLYCLFG
+181 FIYCLFIRSNG
-188 NYYGNLTRQILV
+188 DYIKQVLFP
-200 AFIIL
+200 FIIL
-205 GIIMFIMIQKTLILY
+205 GFIMFIMIQKTLILY
-220 YKQKLLKKTLE
+220 YKQKLLKETLE

-318 PEIDDMFKYMQSECK
+318 PEIDDMFKYTQSECK

-367 IRDAIIAINHSNN
+367 IRDAIIAINHSDN

>member
-1 MYNKAGACFMDK
+1 
-13 NLINTILKYLLINIL
+13 
-28 TILIFYRIL
+28 
-37 NRTRNPALY
+37 
-46 IKIFLASIF
+46 
-55 ITTITSMIKQ
+55 
-65 YISGIWIIIITFFL
+65 
-79 QLGFIKF
+79 

-119 VKLKLSIIDS
+119 VKLKLLIIDS

-238 NKDKKIQELSDEKF
+238 NKDKKIQELSDERF

-294 SLSKEYSGKVEEI
+294 SLSKEYSGKVE
-307 KTADRLYTTNI
+307 
-318 PEIDDMFKYMQSECK
+318 
-333 NNNIDFN
+333 N
-340 LQINGNIFYMINNL
+340 LEMLHFM
-354 IDKSRLVTLIGDH
+354 
-367 IRDAIIAINHSNN
+367 
-380 KNRSIIAILGMK
+380 
-392 DKYYEFS
+392 
-399 VYDTGIEFEID
+399 
-410 TLLKLG
+410 
-416 LEPATT
+416 
-422 HKDEG
+422 
-427 GTGIGFI
+427 
-434 TTFETLKETK
+434 
-444 ASLVIEEKHGVV
+444 
-456 DNDYTKSV
+456 
-464 NIVFDGKNEYR
+464 
-475 IISYRSDEIKKK
+475 
-487 NKNGRIIIK
+487 

>member
-1 MYNKAGACFMDK
+1 MYNKTGACFMDK
-13 NLINTILKYLLINIL
+13 NLINIILKYLLINIL
-28 TILIFYRIL
+28 TMMIFYKII
-37 NRTRNPALY
+37 NRTKSVWLSIRVL
-46 IKIFLASIF
+46 LASAL
-55 ITTITSMIKQ
+55 ITAITSMVKQ
-65 YISGIWIIIITFFL
+65 CISGIWIIIITFFL
-79 QLGFIKF
+79 QIMCIKII
-86 MDRESNESIFVT
+86 DREVEESIFVT
-98 NLIASALE
+98 QLIASALE
-106 YIMFTLASIIELG
+106 YVMFTLASIIELG
-119 VKLKLSIIDS
+119 IKLKISIIDS
-129 SLNLVIISIIN
+129 SLNLIIISIIN
-140 VIIYIIFFKIKR
+140 VIIYLLFFRIKR
-152 FKKGLDFIQ
+152 FRKGLYFIQ

-188 NYYGNLTRQILV
+188 NYYGNLTRHILV

-205 GIIMFIMIQKTLILY
+205 GFIMFIMIQKTLILY

-238 NKDKKIQELSDEKF
+238 KRDKKIQELSDEKF

-257 NHEFYNRQKSLELAV
+257 NHEFYHRQKSLELAV
-272 EEFVKNSKSEASD
+272 QEFISNSKSEASD
-285 EIGIMDKIQ
+285 EIGIMHKIQ

-307 KTADRLYTTNI
+307 KTADRLCKTNI

-340 LQINGNIFYMINNL
+340 LQINGNIFYIINNL

-422 HKDEG
+422 HKNEG

-464 NIVFDGKNEYR
+464 TITFDGKNEYR

>member
-1 MYNKAGACFMDK
+1 MTTMIYTVLRQYTSNSFLM
-13 NLINTILKYLLINIL
+13 LIVSYFIQIALLKVLMWYENEPIV
-28 TILIFYRIL
+28 
-37 NRTRNPALY
+37 
-46 IKIFLASIF
+46 
-55 ITTITSMIKQ
+55 
-65 YISGIWIIIITFFL
+65 IS
-79 QLGFIKF
+79 
-86 MDRESNESIFVT
+86 
-98 NLIASALE
+98 NLIANAAV
-106 YIMFTLASIIELG
+106 YIIFTLATLIEYIPKRFLKIENNIINLILILIIESFL
-119 VKLKLSIIDS
+119 LFLLSKQKRIRNGIRFTRDNKINTDYFDMII
-129 SLNLVIISIIN
+129 
-140 VIIYIIFFKIKR
+140 
-152 FKKGLDFIQ
+152 
-161 NKTNSEYIDII
+161 
-172 MINISSVLI
+172 INISAVII
-181 FLYCLFG
+181 FIYCLFIRSDG
-188 NYYGNLTRQILV
+188 DYIKQVLFP
-200 AFIIL
+200 FIIL
-205 GIIMFIMIQKTLILY
+205 GFIMFIMIQKTLILY

-238 NKDKKIQELSDEKF
+238 KRDKKIQELSDEKF

-257 NHEFYNRQKSLELAV
+257 NHEFYHRQKSLELAV
-272 EEFVKNSKSEASD
+272 QEFISNSKSEASD
-285 EIGIMDKIQ
+285 EIGIMHKIQ

-307 KTADRLYTTNI
+307 KTADRLCKTNI

-340 LQINGNIFYMINNL
+340 LQINGNIFYIINNL

-422 HKDEG
+422 HKNEG

-464 NIVFDGKNEYR
+464 TITFDGKNEYR

>member
-1 MYNKAGACFMDK
+1 M
-13 NLINTILKYLLINIL
+13 
-28 TILIFYRIL
+28 
-37 NRTRNPALY
+37 
-46 IKIFLASIF
+46 
-55 ITTITSMIKQ
+55 
-65 YISGIWIIIITFFL
+65 
-79 QLGFIKF
+79 
-86 MDRESNESIFVT
+86 
-98 NLIASALE
+98 
-106 YIMFTLASIIELG
+106 
-119 VKLKLSIIDS
+119 
-129 SLNLVIISIIN
+129 
-140 VIIYIIFFKIKR
+140 
-152 FKKGLDFIQ
+152 
-161 NKTNSEYIDII
+161 
-172 MINISSVLI
+172 
-181 FLYCLFG
+181 
-188 NYYGNLTRQILV
+188 
-200 AFIIL
+200 
-205 GIIMFIMIQKTLILY
+205 
-220 YKQKLLKKTLE
+220 
-231 EDKEEIA
+231 
-238 NKDKKIQELSDEKF
+238 SDERF

-367 IRDAIIAINHSNN
+367 IRDAIIAINHSDN

>member
-1 MYNKAGACFMDK
+1 MLIISYFIQIALLKVLIWYENKPIVIS
-13 NLINTILKYLLINIL
+13 NLIANAAVYIIFTLATLIEYIPKRFLKIENNIINLILIL
-28 TILIFYRIL
+28 TIESVLLFLLSKQKRIR
-37 NRTRNPALY
+37 NGIRFTRDN
-46 IKIFLASIF
+46 KISTDYFD
-55 ITTITSMIKQ
+55 MI
-65 YISGIWIIIITFFL
+65 I
-79 QLGFIKF
+79 
-86 MDRESNESIFVT
+86 
-98 NLIASALE
+98 
-106 YIMFTLASIIELG
+106 
-119 VKLKLSIIDS
+119 
-129 SLNLVIISIIN
+129 
-140 VIIYIIFFKIKR
+140 
-152 FKKGLDFIQ
+152 
-161 NKTNSEYIDII
+161 
-172 MINISSVLI
+172 INISAVII
-181 FLYCLFG
+181 FIYCLFIRSNG
-188 NYYGNLTRQILV
+188 DYIKQVLFP
-200 AFIIL
+200 FIIL
-205 GIIMFIMIQKTLILY
+205 GFIMFIMIQKTLILY
-220 YKQKLLKKTLE
+220 YKQKLLKETLE

-272 EEFVKNSKSEASD
+272 KEFVSNSKSEASD

-367 IRDAIIAINHSNN
+367 IRDAIIAINHSDN

>member
-1 MYNKAGACFMDK
+1 MLIISYFIQIALLKVLIWYENKPIVIS
-13 NLINTILKYLLINIL
+13 NLIANAAVYIIFTLATLIEYIPKRFLKIENNIINLILIL
-28 TILIFYRIL
+28 TIESVLLFLLSKQKRIR
-37 NRTRNPALY
+37 NGIRFTRDN
-46 IKIFLASIF
+46 KISTDYFD
-55 ITTITSMIKQ
+55 MI
-65 YISGIWIIIITFFL
+65 I
-79 QLGFIKF
+79 
-86 MDRESNESIFVT
+86 
-98 NLIASALE
+98 
-106 YIMFTLASIIELG
+106 
-119 VKLKLSIIDS
+119 
-129 SLNLVIISIIN
+129 
-140 VIIYIIFFKIKR
+140 
-152 FKKGLDFIQ
+152 
-161 NKTNSEYIDII
+161 
-172 MINISSVLI
+172 INISAVII
-181 FLYCLFG
+181 FIYCLFIRSNG
-188 NYYGNLTRQILV
+188 DYIKQVLFP
-200 AFIIL
+200 FIIL
-205 GIIMFIMIQKTLILY
+205 GFIMFIMIQKTLILY

-238 NKDKKIQELSDEKF
+238 NKDKKIQELSDERF

-318 PEIDDMFKYMQSECK
+318 PEIDDMFKYTQSECK

-367 IRDAIIAINHSNN
+367 IRDAIIAINHSDN

>member
-1 MYNKAGACFMDK
+1 MLIISYFIQIALSKVLIWYENKPIVIS
-13 NLINTILKYLLINIL
+13 NLIANAAVYIIFTLATLIEYIPKRFLKIENNIINLILIL
-28 TILIFYRIL
+28 TIESVLLFLLSKQKRIR
-37 NRTRNPALY
+37 NGIRFTRDN
-46 IKIFLASIF
+46 KISTDYFD
-55 ITTITSMIKQ
+55 MI
-65 YISGIWIIIITFFL
+65 I
-79 QLGFIKF
+79 
-86 MDRESNESIFVT
+86 
-98 NLIASALE
+98 
-106 YIMFTLASIIELG
+106 
-119 VKLKLSIIDS
+119 
-129 SLNLVIISIIN
+129 
-140 VIIYIIFFKIKR
+140 
-152 FKKGLDFIQ
+152 
-161 NKTNSEYIDII
+161 
-172 MINISSVLI
+172 INISAVII
-181 FLYCLFG
+181 FIYCLFIRSNG
-188 NYYGNLTRQILV
+188 DYIKQVLFP
-200 AFIIL
+200 FIIL
-205 GIIMFIMIQKTLILY
+205 GFIMFIMIQKTLILY

-238 NKDKKIQELSDEKF
+238 NKDKKIQELSDERF

-318 PEIDDMFKYMQSECK
+318 PEIDDMFKYTQSECK

-367 IRDAIIAINHSNN
+367 IRDAIIAINHSDN

>member
-1 MYNKAGACFMDK
+1 MLIISYFIQIALLKVLIWYENKPIVIS
-13 NLINTILKYLLINIL
+13 NLIANAAVYIIFTLATLIEYIPKRFLKIENNIINLILIL
-28 TILIFYRIL
+28 TIESVLLFLLSKQKRIR
-37 NRTRNPALY
+37 NGIRFTRDN
-46 IKIFLASIF
+46 KISTDYFD
-55 ITTITSMIKQ
+55 MI
-65 YISGIWIIIITFFL
+65 I
-79 QLGFIKF
+79 
-86 MDRESNESIFVT
+86 
-98 NLIASALE
+98 
-106 YIMFTLASIIELG
+106 
-119 VKLKLSIIDS
+119 
-129 SLNLVIISIIN
+129 
-140 VIIYIIFFKIKR
+140 
-152 FKKGLDFIQ
+152 
-161 NKTNSEYIDII
+161 
-172 MINISSVLI
+172 INISAVII
-181 FLYCLFG
+181 FIYCLFIRSNG
-188 NYYGNLTRQILV
+188 DYIKQVLFP
-200 AFIIL
+200 FIIL
-205 GIIMFIMIQKTLILY
+205 GFIMFIMIQKTLILY

-238 NKDKKIQELSDEKF
+238 NKDKKIQELSDERF